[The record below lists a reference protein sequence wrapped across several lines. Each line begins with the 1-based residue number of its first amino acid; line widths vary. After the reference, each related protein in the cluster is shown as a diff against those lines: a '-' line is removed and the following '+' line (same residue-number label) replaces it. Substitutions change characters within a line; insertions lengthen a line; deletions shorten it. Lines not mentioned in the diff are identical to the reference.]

1 MRLKSIHDIFK
12 NNQGLL
18 EQDEVKELLDY
29 CESLQATVIEHEQSV
44 DQSVQ
49 LKQLISEIKEGINDV
64 LEQKNLHERWP
75 SEFDKPD
82 FEQNIN
88 NLKHYITDYCKTN
101 KIYL

>member
-1 MRLKSIHDIFK
+1 MRLKSIKDIFK

-29 CESLQATVIEHEQSV
+29 CESLQAAVIEHEQSV

-49 LKQLISEIKEGINDV
+49 LKQLISEIKEGLNDV
-64 LEQKNLHERWP
+64 LEQKGLHERWP

-82 FEQNIN
+82 FEQNII
-88 NLKHYITDYCKTN
+88 NLKQYITDYCKTN